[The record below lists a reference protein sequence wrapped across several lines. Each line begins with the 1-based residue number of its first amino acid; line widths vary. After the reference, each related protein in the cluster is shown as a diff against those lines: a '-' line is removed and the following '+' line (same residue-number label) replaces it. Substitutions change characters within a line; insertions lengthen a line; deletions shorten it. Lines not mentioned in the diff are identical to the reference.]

1 MNKSEFTQKISETS
15 KPVIVDFWAPWC
27 APCRMTRPVLEKLA
41 KEYAGR
47 VEFLP
52 VDADG
57 AREIMAQH
65 RVFGIPAVLALREGK
80 EAARLTGAQ
89 SEANYRAMFEAL
101 ATGGEV
107 IISLAPWDRMLR
119 LGAGALLVVM
129 GLYSG
134 IWLVA
139 GGGLLLAF
147 LGVYDRCPVWKA
159 ITGTMKRKGNKAVS
173 E

>member
-1 MNKSEFTQKISETS
+1 MNKTEFTQKISETS

-47 VEFLP
+47 VEFLE
-52 VDADG
+52 VDADE
-57 AREIMAQH
+57 ARGLLTER

-80 EAARLTGAQ
+80 EVTRLTGAQ

-107 IISLAPWDRMLR
+107 ITSLAPWDRMIR
-119 LGAGALLVVM
+119 LGVGALMVIM

-134 IWLVA
+134 IWLLA

-147 LGVYDRCPVWKA
+147 LGVYDRCPVWRA
-159 ITGTMKRKGNKAVS
+159 IAETMKRKGKKAVS